1 MTSFNDVNKRLR
13 KKNRGRYALLASC
26 CFVSVLLITAYIS
39 MMGSETVLSVLPEGG
54 DSRKQM
60 MMIFALAV
68 IGCGVFT
75 TYAAGIFF
83 REKSRET
90 GIFLALGATRKQ
102 LARAL
107 YGELTVIGLVSCGAG
122 ALLGMPF
129 AALIWQGFRLFIVD
143 SDEMALS
150 FDLQALLVAGI
161 FALFVLVMLFWMG
174 RRSIRKTNIIDVVQE
189 SHKSEPIRAVPRW
202 YGWGG
207 MILAAIGAVV
217 GFNAGSFFV
226 VYLHWYPPGFV
237 TAPFYLPLFIGLYM
251 MLLHTVANGWGRKKK
266 KYRDIISVSMM
277 KFQARQTV
285 RNMLVMTLLIAGA
298 YFGAFYSPMF
308 SIGALMDYNNRPI
321 DYMYFYR
328 NDQDLPGEQDVEALA
343 NKYDVTITD
352 FNTAPMARLGVDGMD
367 HIETEGKMG
376 TTYEEVY
383 TEVLCSNLFMPE
395 AYYNAITGETAD
407 VKPGTVTPIMD
418 RNGDSRYMIS
428 GDISLITNT
437 VTNEQWPVE
446 TTGMFKNDVLYGHYV
461 LDDADYATMTEG
473 LSDEWLETLVCFN
486 VIDVANTY
494 DFADA
499 LFHTIVASSGP
510 EVEIYDAWDPV
521 EREKAIA
528 ENGAYAFDNDHLEE
542 NGFRPLTY
550 DEPDSTDFR
559 TSWQYMPRFG
569 VLDKADFVK
578 TTAVYMLTF
587 VFIAIICFAAV
598 FVIAYT
604 RCLSV
609 AMTNQ
614 KVYDDLRH
622 LGAPKAYL
630 LHSARSQVRRVFA
643 TPALLGT
650 VGIYCFYS
658 MIMFFNDNRFTQ
670 TELLGLAACGGVVAA
685 ISLLLWLFYRLTVK
699 KVYRVLK
706 LEGK

>member
-13 KKNRGRYALLASC
+13 KKNRGCYALLASC

-68 IGCGVFT
+68 IGCAVFT

-122 ALLGMPF
+122 AFLGMPF

-150 FDLQALLVAGI
+150 FDPQALLVAGV
-161 FALFVLVMLFWMG
+161 FAFFVLVMLFWMG
-174 RRSIRKTNIIDVVQE
+174 RRSINKTNIIDVVQE

-207 MILAAIGAVV
+207 LLLAVIGAVV

-308 SIGALMDYNNRPI
+308 GMGALMDYNNRPI

-343 NKYDVTITD
+343 QKYDVTITD
-352 FNTAPMARLGVDGMD
+352 FNTAPMARLGVDGLR
-367 HIETEGKMG
+367 HVETEGKMG
-376 TTYEEVY
+376 TTYEKVY
-383 TEVLCSNLFMPE
+383 TELLGSSRFMPE
-395 AYYNAITGETAD
+395 AYYNAITGEQVD
-407 VKPGTVTPIMD
+407 VKPGTVAPIMD
-418 RNGDSRYMIS
+418 TTGDARSTDV
-428 GDISLITNT
+428 GDISIITNT
-437 VTNEQWPVE
+437 VTDERWKVK
-446 TTGMFKNDVLYGHYV
+446 TTGMLKNDVIYGRYV
-461 LDDADYATMTEG
+461 LDDADYATMTKG
-473 LSDEWLETLVCFN
+473 LTDEWLETMVCFN
-486 VIDVANTY
+486 VVDVANTY

-499 LFHTIVASSGP
+499 LFDTIVASSGP
-510 EVEIYDAWDPV
+510 EVEIVDAWDPV
-521 EREKAIA
+521 IREYRM
-528 ENGAYAFDNDHLEE
+528 ETEGQYSMDNKTLEKLGE
-542 NGFRPLTY
+542 EPIDY
-550 DEPDSTDFR
+550 DKSDSTNFR
-559 TSWQYMPRFG
+559 MYWQYMPKFSI
-569 VLDKADFVK
+569 LDKADFVK
-578 TTAVYMLTF
+578 TTAVFMLTF

-699 KVYRVLK
+699 KVYKVLQ

>member
-1 MTSFNDVNKRLR
+1 MTNFSDVNKRLR
-13 KKNRGRYALLASC
+13 KQNRGRYALLASC

-39 MMGSETVLSVLPEGG
+39 MMRSETVLSVLPEGG

-60 MMIFALAV
+60 MMIFTLAV

-102 LARAL
+102 LASAL
-107 YGELTVIGLVSCGAG
+107 YGELTVIGLVACGAG

-150 FDLQALLVAGI
+150 FDPQALLVAGV
-161 FALFVLVMLFWMG
+161 FAFFVLVMLFWMG
-174 RRSIRKTNIIDVVQE
+174 RRSINKTNIIDVVQE
-189 SHKSEPIRAVPRW
+189 SHKSAPIRAVPCW

-207 MILAAIGAVV
+207 LLLAVIGAVV

-308 SIGALMDYNNRPI
+308 GMGALMDYNNRPI

-343 NKYDVTITD
+343 QKYDVTITD

-383 TEVLCSNLFMPE
+383 
-395 AYYNAITGETAD
+395 
-407 VKPGTVTPIMD
+407 K
-418 RNGDSRYMIS
+418 
-428 GDISLITNT
+428 
-437 VTNEQWPVE
+437 
-446 TTGMFKNDVLYGHYV
+446 
-461 LDDADYATMTEG
+461 
-473 LSDEWLETLVCFN
+473 
-486 VIDVANTY
+486 
-494 DFADA
+494 
-499 LFHTIVASSGP
+499 
-510 EVEIYDAWDPV
+510 
-521 EREKAIA
+521 
-528 ENGAYAFDNDHLEE
+528 
-542 NGFRPLTY
+542 
-550 DEPDSTDFR
+550 
-559 TSWQYMPRFG
+559 
-569 VLDKADFVK
+569 
-578 TTAVYMLTF
+578 
-587 VFIAIICFAAV
+587 
-598 FVIAYT
+598 
-604 RCLSV
+604 
-609 AMTNQ
+609 
-614 KVYDDLRH
+614 
-622 LGAPKAYL
+622 
-630 LHSARSQVRRVFA
+630 
-643 TPALLGT
+643 
-650 VGIYCFYS
+650 
-658 MIMFFNDNRFTQ
+658 
-670 TELLGLAACGGVVAA
+670 
-685 ISLLLWLFYRLTVK
+685 
-699 KVYRVLK
+699 
-706 LEGK
+706 